1 MEVKRPL
8 NEPKPQTRAHHRI
21 TPGGET
27 PTEVT
32 ETPNQATQTGHPRNK
47 SECRNNGNAKP
58 GDTNARSPEE
68 KQLRTELPKNPY
80 GGHKRTPEENAY
92 RLLETPTD
100 LNRPSPEDKRL
111 PHQPKPQTMGHKTD
125 HPREKNAYLIN
136 RNPKPWDTKRT
147 IPGIKPPPTPCKA

>member
-80 GGHKRTPEENAY
+80 GGHKRTNPGG
-92 RLLETPTD
+92 
-100 LNRPSPEDKRL
+100 KRL
-111 PHQPKPQTMGHKTD
+111 P
-125 HPREKNAYLIN
+125 IV
-136 RNPKPWDTKRT
+136 RNPNRPKQT
-147 IPGIKPPPTPCKA
+147 IPGR